1 VSSMPAAVSIR
12 DLTVRYARGGYVVTP
27 IERLTLEIE
36 PGTLVLLLGPSGCG
50 KTTLLSCLAGI
61 QKPSD
66 GTIIVDGK
74 DVTALSGKD
83 LTEYRR
89 HGVGVVF
96 QAFNLI
102 PSLTALDNV
111 AMPMR
116 SAGVKARE
124 ARHRAEALLSEVG
137 LGERLDHLPSG
148 LSGGQQ
154 QRVAIARA
162 LALEPRLVVAD
173 EPTANLDHRQ
183 VEVVLRL
190 LRGLT
195 ARGHTVVVSTH
206 DHRLLELADRVV
218 DLAAD
223 AEREEGDHGRTL
235 HVGPGELIFS
245 EGDRGDEIF
254 EILRG
259 SVGLRREGGEDAGKI
274 FATVRTGDCFGEM
287 GALFHLPRSATAVAM
302 EDSVLI
308 GRNVA
313 EFRSIHGADKLRE
326 LVGRTIGGAE

>member
-1 VSSMPAAVSIR
+1 
-12 DLTVRYARGGYVVTP
+12 
-27 IERLTLEIE
+27 
-36 PGTLVLLLGPSGCG
+36 VLLLGPSGCG

-61 QKPSD
+61 QQPSEGEIVVD
-66 GTIIVDGK
+66 GTE
-74 DVTALSGKD
+74 VTTLTGRP

-102 PSLTALDNV
+102 PSLTALENV

-116 SAGVKARE
+116 SAGVSAKE
-124 ARHRAEALLSEVG
+124 AKERAAVLLTEVG
-137 LGERLDHLPSG
+137 LAERLDHRPSS

-162 LALEPRLVVAD
+162 LALEPKLVVAD

-206 DHRLLELADRVV
+206 DHRLLPLADRVV
-218 DLAAD
+218 DLAAPAD
-223 AEREEGDHGRTL
+223 RHEDDHGRII
-235 HVGPGELIFS
+235 HYGSGDVVFS

-254 EILRG
+254 EVMSG
-259 SVGLRREGGEDAGKI
+259 KVGLRRDEDGPDAAPFVTLGVGE
-274 FATVRTGDCFGEM
+274 CFGEM
-287 GALFHLPRSATAVAM
+287 GAIFQLPRSATAFAVGDAALM
-302 EDSVLI
+302 A
-308 GRNVA
+308 RTMA
-313 EFRSIHGADKLRE
+313 EFRAVHGADRLRE
-326 LVGRTIGGAE
+326 LVGRTIGAVVE